1 MNFSQ
6 QMYVKSVRS
15 FQETYYGTCTHLDM
29 FDYTCLL
36 TYSFVEGYESHSKFV
51 RIGWQPG

>member
-6 QMYVKSVRS
+6 QMCVKSVRS